1 MLPIRIR
8 RVARDSIFRHVF
20 LFSTFIISGFGLFCD
35 GSLVDT
41 VALGI
46 NYGMVADNLPSP
58 TQTIRILQSISITKV
73 KIYST
78 NSSVL
83 RVFGNTGISFIVGIG
98 NEDVAGLTN
107 SQNASLWVQ
116 QHIALYLPNTQ
127 ISAIAVGNEVF
138 SSNDTILM
146 SNLLPAMRNLHAVL
160 VSMNLDR
167 EIAIST
173 PLSLAILATSYPPSA
188 GMFDPALATSYIKP
202 LLFFLWETGA
212 PFMINAYPYFA
223 YKANPTT
230 VSLPYAL
237 FQSNP
242 GVIDTKSGLIYYNM
256 LDAQVDAIY
265 AALASM
271 GYLNMEVLV
280 SETGWPSAGDFDEA
294 GATVKNAE
302 AYNSNL
308 IQRLI
313 SRQGTPLRPEVRLQ
327 AYIFALFNENS
338 KPGPKSERNYGLFN
352 PDGTKVYEFGLDYPI
367 SSSLYYISSSLGTL
381 PSIFS
386 PAAMF
391 IICSFSIA
399 VLCSLFL
406 RP

>member
-1 MLPIRIR
+1 
-8 RVARDSIFRHVF
+8 
-20 LFSTFIISGFGLFCD
+20 
-35 GSLVDT
+35 
-41 VALGI
+41 
-46 NYGMVADNLPSP
+46 
-58 TQTIRILQSISITKV
+58 
-73 KIYST
+73 
-78 NSSVL
+78 
-83 RVFGNTGISFIVGIG
+83 
-98 NEDVAGLTN
+98 
-107 SQNASLWVQ
+107 
-116 QHIALYLPNTQ
+116 
-127 ISAIAVGNEVF
+127 
-138 SSNDTILM
+138 
-146 SNLLPAMRNLHAVL
+146 
-160 VSMNLDR
+160 
-167 EIAIST
+167 
-173 PLSLAILATSYPPSA
+173 
-188 GMFDPALATSYIKP
+188 
-202 LLFFLWETGA
+202 
-212 PFMINAYPYFA
+212 
-223 YKANPTT
+223 
-230 VSLPYAL
+230 
-237 FQSNP
+237 
-242 GVIDTKSGLIYYNM
+242 M

-294 GATVKNAE
+294 GATLKNAE

-381 PSIFS
+381 PSIIS